1 MYFFKSKLT
10 WWRTSITSHCR
21 QQIQLSSARLL
32 KSLMTWNMANKRTY
46 ELMTWDSMWVGRWR
60 SSQEGTKDANV
71 LSLMLE
77 KTIWSKSKS
86 TRSSSQLISIRLT
99 WLLQINQL
107 NWNTEKHP
115 AMSPKARIN
124 RISVREITT
133 CPPLRLDDK
142 EEIGIA

>member
-46 ELMTWDSMWVGRWR
+46 ELMTWDSTLAGKWR
-60 SSQEGTKDANV
+60 SSLVSTKAANAQ
-71 LSLMLE
+71 LSTWE
-77 KTIWSKSKS
+77 RTTWSKSKS
-86 TRSSSQLISIRLT
+86 TRSSSQLISTKLT
-99 WLLQINQL
+99 WLPPINQL

-115 AMSPKARIN
+115 AMSPKAPTN
-124 RISVREITT
+124 LISVREITT
-133 CPPLRLDDK
+133 CPPHHLDDRMQ
-142 EEIGIA
+142 ES